1 LHTICRPGFVTG
13 KIAAV
18 ILNVSKCEN

>member
-1 LHTICRPGFVTG
+1 LHTICRPGFVMG